1 MKRNK
6 ICIVQSVV
14 LKIKREVNFV
24 KHVVFHY
31 NMLDKSINKKQHND
45 VNKSIQGL
53 GSSKDF
59 YTYLTAILLLISVFA
74 RVISEG
80 LSLFLIVGALVFWVI
95 GLKKTTNLILHLAL
109 AILAFVI
116 FITTIVNY

>member
-1 MKRNK
+1 M
-6 ICIVQSVV
+6 
-14 LKIKREVNFV
+14 
-24 KHVVFHY
+24 
-31 NMLDKSINKKQHND
+31 
-45 VNKSIQGL
+45 NKSIQGL

-74 RVISEG
+74 RVISES

-95 GLKKTTNLILHLAL
+95 GLKKTTNLILHFAL

>member
-1 MKRNK
+1 MYCSKCCSQNK
-6 ICIVQSVV
+6 EGSKFCKACGFSLQ
-14 LKIKREVNFV
+14 
-24 KHVVFHY
+24 HVRQI
-31 NMLDKSINKKQHND
+31 NQNKKQHND

-74 RVISEG
+74 KLISED
-80 LSLFLIVGALVFWVI
+80 LSIFLILGALVFWVI
-95 GLKKTTNLILHLAL
+95 GLKKTTNLILHFAL

>member
-1 MKRNK
+1 MYCSKCGSQNK
-6 ICIVQSVV
+6 EGSKFCKACGFSLQ
-14 LKIKREVNFV
+14 
-24 KHVVFHY
+24 HVRQI
-31 NMLDKSINKKQHND
+31 NQNKKQHND

-80 LSLFLIVGALVFWVI
+80 LSLFLIVGALVF
-95 GLKKTTNLILHLAL
+95 
-109 AILAFVI
+109 
-116 FITTIVNY
+116 

>member
-1 MKRNK
+1 MYCSNCGSQNK
-6 ICIVQSVV
+6 EGSKFCKACGSSLQ
-14 LKIKREVNFV
+14 
-24 KHVVFHY
+24 HVRQI
-31 NMLDKSINKKQHND
+31 NQNKKQHSD
-45 VNKSIQGL
+45 VNTSIQGL

-74 RVISEG
+74 NMVSEG

-95 GLKKTTNLILHLAL
+95 GLKKTTNLILHFAL
-109 AILAFVI
+109 AILAVVI

>member
-1 MKRNK
+1 MYCSKCGSQNK
-6 ICIVQSVV
+6 EGSKFCKACGFS
-14 LKIKREVNFV
+14 L
-24 KHVVFHY
+24 
-31 NMLDKSINKKQHND
+31 QHND

-95 GLKKTTNLILHLAL
+95 GLKKTTNLILHFALEILAL
-109 AILAFVI
+109 VI
-116 FITTIVNY
+116 FITKIVNY